1 MDGPL
6 TYHQRQGDDCRYQV
20 ECLNSDL
27 QEDWAAHIN
36 IDVGRDDLDDGGDYN
51 DDSVFY
57 EDIDAEF
64 GIDDDFDKYIG
75 GDFDKDIDGDFD
87 KDIDG
92 EFDVGR
98 RNVFTQL
105 HA

>member
-1 MDGPL
+1 M
-6 TYHQRQGDDCRYQV
+6 
-20 ECLNSDL
+20 
-27 QEDWAAHIN
+27 AKMA
-36 IDVGRDDLDDGGDYN
+36 
-51 DDSVFY
+51 
-57 EDIDAEF
+57 
-64 GIDDDFDKYIG
+64 IDDDFDKYIG